1 MPAKA
6 SHLPEALTLGLQQA
20 DLILHAG
27 DWTSLDVFEQLMGY
41 APVYGVAGN
50 NDGAEL
56 VKRLGYSRVVEC
68 AGKRIG
74 LVHGHGRSGTTERRA
89 MDAFAGQKVDAIVFG
104 HSHVP
109 LCREHNGI
117 LMFNPG
123 SPTDKRRQPSYSY
136 GVLQLSGERLQGK
149 IVYFDNKR

>member
-6 SHLPEALTLGLQQA
+6 SQLPETLKLGLQRA
-20 DLILHAG
+20 DIILHAG
-27 DWTSLDVFEQLMGY
+27 DWTSLDVLAQLSGY
-41 APVYGVAGN
+41 APVYGIAGN
-50 NDGAEL
+50 NDGPEVVA
-56 VKRLGYSRVVEC
+56 RFGYSRIVEC
-68 AGKRIG
+68 GGKRIG

-89 MDAFAGQKVDAIVFG
+89 MDAFKGQKVDAIVFG

-136 GVLQLSGERLQGK
+136 GVLQLSGGRLQGK

>member
-6 SHLPEALTLGLQQA
+6 SHLPEALKLGLQQA

-27 DWTSLDVFEQLMGY
+27 DWTSLDVVDQLLNY

-56 VKRLGYSRVVEC
+56 AKRWGYSRIVEC
-68 AGKRIG
+68 EGKRIG

-89 MDAFAGQKVDAIVFG
+89 MDAFTGQMVDAIVFG

-109 LCREHNGI
+109 LCKKQNGI

-123 SPTDKRRQPSYSY
+123 SPTDKRRQPTYSY
-136 GVLQLSGERLQGK
+136 GVLELSKGSLQGR